1 MKGLMWLLFWGLIY
15 MYERACVAPVLGS
28 HIYV

>member
-1 MKGLMWLLFWGLIY
+1 MKGLVWLLFLGLIY
-15 MYERACVAPVLGS
+15 MYERACVAPVFGS